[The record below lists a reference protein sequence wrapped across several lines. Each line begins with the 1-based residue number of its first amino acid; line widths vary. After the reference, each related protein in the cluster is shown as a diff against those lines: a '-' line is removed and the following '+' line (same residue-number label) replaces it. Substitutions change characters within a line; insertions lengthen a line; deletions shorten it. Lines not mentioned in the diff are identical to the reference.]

1 MIWMRT
7 IQCTPSSSV
16 PIALPSALQV
26 ILNNLSCSMHFVKC
40 QKFSLSL
47 SFCINGTKS
56 KMLSFCFLLLQEPLS
71 TPAIYE
77 ETIDE
82 VKVYYI
88 H

>member
-1 MIWMRT
+1 
-7 IQCTPSSSV
+7 
-16 PIALPSALQV
+16 
-26 ILNNLSCSMHFVKC
+26 
-40 QKFSLSL
+40 
-47 SFCINGTKS
+47 
-56 KMLSFCFLLLQEPLS
+56 MLSFCFLLLQEPLS